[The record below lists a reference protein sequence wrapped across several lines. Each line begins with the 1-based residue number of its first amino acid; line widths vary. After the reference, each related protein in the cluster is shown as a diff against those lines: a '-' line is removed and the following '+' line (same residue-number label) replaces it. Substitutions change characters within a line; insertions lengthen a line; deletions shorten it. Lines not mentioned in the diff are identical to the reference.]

1 LRLLIDFKTNKIQ
14 VNENITVD
22 WRHNVAKKQT
32 TCAITV
38 DDRQV
43 LGVSRV
49 RTGDAYN
56 KRIGR
61 KLSLVRAI
69 DLSGL
74 DRENRTAIWQTVRN
88 KGVKLV

>member
-1 LRLLIDFKTNKIQ
+1 MQ

-22 WRHNVAKKQT
+22 WRHNVANKQT
-32 TCAITV
+32 ICAITV
-38 DDRQV
+38 NDRQV
-43 LGVSRV
+43 QGVSRV

-56 KRIGR
+56 KKIGR

-69 DLSGL
+69 SLSGL
-74 DRENRTAIWQTVRN
+74 DRENRTAIWQKARD